1 MFKNLINTVLIFT
14 ILLTS
19 CSKDFE
25 EINTDPNRPEE
36 ITPGVLLGQLQYR
49 MVNSAIQSSRSFTH
63 ELMQIDVPRESSSGG
78 GQHRYFINPGEGV
91 WNSFYSYLT
100 DIKDLQ
106 TISEELGEDNY
117 KGIALVYKSWA
128 FSILTDLYGDI
139 PYFEATSAS
148 DGVFQPKFDKQ
159 KDIYV
164 QLLRD
169 LETANSL
176 FDDSKPLTYG
186 GDLVYNANELASDSN
201 IGITKW
207 KKFAN
212 SLRLRLLLR
221 ISKRDVEMDIT
232 SQIKAIL
239 SNPETY
245 PVFTSIDDN
254 AIFNYT
260 GSFPYFNPYYNA
272 RTVDWRENVCF
283 AKFFIDGLNDSE
295 DPRLHKWAT
304 TVEQNDQDI
313 YRGAESGYSV
323 TTQHVV
329 GQNSSYHDDLKTF
342 PQLGIMMT
350 YAEVEFIKAELALKN
365 FTTGFQAKDHYES
378 GIKASIAQWG
388 ASMSMDF
395 LEQTNI
401 KYDTSGTT
409 EDQMSQIML
418 QKYYAYFFV
427 DFQSWFEKRR
437 TGYPTLPRGEGIPAE
452 NNFPSRIPYPTYI
465 QSLNPDNLETAVNN
479 MGGDNSDIKVW
490 WDK

>member
-1 MFKNLINTVLIFT
+1 MYKKLINTVLIFT
-14 ILLTS
+14 ILLTG
-19 CSKDFE
+19 CTKDFE

-63 ELMQIDVPRESSSGG
+63 ELMQVDVPRESTGGG
-78 GQHRYFINPGEGV
+78 GQHRYVINPGEGV
-91 WNSFYSYLT
+91 WTSFYSYLT

-106 TISEELGEDNY
+106 TISEELNEDNY
-117 KGIALVYKSWA
+117 RGIALVYKSWA

-139 PYFEATSAS
+139 PYFEATSAG

-164 QLLRD
+164 QILND
-169 LETANSL
+169 LEIANSL
-176 FDDSKPLTYG
+176 FDDSKALTYG
-186 GDLVYNANELASDSN
+186 GDLVYDANELSGDSN
-201 IGITKW
+201 PGITKW

-221 ISKRDVEMDIT
+221 ISKRDGEIDVT
-232 SQIKAIL
+232 SQINTIL
-239 SNPETY
+239 SDPETY

-272 RTVDWRENVCF
+272 RTVDWSENVYF
-283 AKFFIDGLNDSE
+283 TKFFIDGLNDSE
-295 DPRLHKWAT
+295 DPRRNVWAL
-304 TVEQNDQDI
+304 TVEQDGQNI
-313 YRGAESGYSV
+313 YKGAESGYPV

-329 GQNSSYHDDLKTF
+329 GQNSSYSDNLKTF

-365 FTTGFQAKDHYES
+365 YPTGQQPKDHYAS
-378 GIKASIAQWG
+378 GIMASMAQWG
-388 ASMSMDF
+388 APMPNDF
-395 LEQTNI
+395 LERENI
-401 KYDTSGTT
+401 KYDTSATT
-409 EDQMSQIML
+409 EGQMTQIML

-427 DFQSWFEKRR
+427 DYQSWFEKRR
-437 TGYPTLPRGEGIPAE
+437 TGYPELPRGEGIPLE
-452 NNFPSRIPYPTYI
+452 NNFPSRIPYPTYL
-465 QSLNPDNLETAVNN
+465 QSLNPNNLEAAVNN